1 MGAQPPGPGVETV
14 GGETAFYQAVE
25 DAFCRLRGTPF
36 LFSPK
41 DFHLLRSWWLAQVPL
56 AAVLAGLGEVF
67 ARKGE
72 EGREAVSSLN
82 YCRHAVQRHARRLAA
97 ARVGAERCEGS
108 PDPAGRLAE
117 LAELVDDVARRWHDW
132 PPLARALGDVA
143 AAVASVPASAPPAE
157 VDATLAHLEQGV
169 LAGLHGL
176 LPDEIRQ
183 HVEEDVSRQL
193 AGMDLED
200 EVGRRT
206 RAAVRLRGI
215 REAVGLPRLE
225 LG

>member
-1 MGAQPPGPGVETV
+1 MGAQPPGPGVGAV
-14 GGETAFYQAVE
+14 GGESAFYQAVE

-56 AAVLAGLGEVF
+56 AAILAGLGEVF
-67 ARKGE
+67 ARKAGE
-72 EGREAVSSLN
+72 GGEAVASLY
-82 YCRHAVQRHARRLAA
+82 YCRHAVQRHARRLAT
-97 ARVGAERCEGS
+97 ARVGAENGEES
-108 PDPAGRLAE
+108 PDPAARLAE
-117 LAELVDDVARRWHDW
+117 LAAMVIDVAGRWRHW
-132 PPLARALGDVA
+132 PPLARALGDLG
-143 AAVASVPASAPPAE
+143 AAVASVPVSALPAE

-169 LAGLHGL
+169 LTGLSSL
-176 LPDEIRQ
+176 LPDEMRQ
-183 HVEEDVSRQL
+183 RLEDDVSRQL

-206 RAAVRLRGI
+206 RAAVRLREI